1 MADYAL
7 VVGISRYPGLVADGV
22 SADLAGPDH
31 DALAVRDWLLDPQ
44 GGRLDPANV
53 KLIQSAQFDPLD
65 PDDPQP
71 ARSRVERALKRI
83 EEQTRDVPGDR
94 LYLYFSGHGFSPV
107 FEEGAILTAE
117 ATRVS
122 TEYVYAHA
130 WLRWFRKAQHFRES
144 VLWMDACMNS
154 YPSVPVNEINM
165 AYRAGTRVPGP
176 AFIALAAQTRNA
188 LECEMPDGRVHGV
201 FTWTLLQGLRGGAS
215 DTRGRITGE
224 SLRTFLHNAMPE
236 FLPEEARRATAV
248 DLQPFVRADEG
259 MVFQRLAARPLHAV
273 RLALP
278 GCTAGQELRIW
289 SGGPHAPVVSD
300 VLTGPEWSGPL
311 VRGLYVVEVADAGV
325 RQGFQVSGAGDVSLN
340 VTAQGPPVTPSD
352 GSELYTLQVVA
363 DNPAASIIVTDSR
376 FDRVS
381 TETGRLDERHPTG
394 IYKVRVQFGRDITT
408 LSEDVVLLDRDLLL
422 AGPTSPRPLLLPS
435 APVAGTGTTHES
447 HVAVFAQAQRPGS
460 FPAVAGARSA
470 ISVIARYW
478 TDPGA
483 PQPSTRLPHPMTGLQ
498 LFDAEGSLVADL
510 SDDCRVED
518 GDRGDPVAVWER
530 AVPEGGYVLRQTLAT
545 GAYEGSVVASRDWVT
560 QVALRRPTTAVGGAP
575 APGEDRVNPP
585 DDAAVFLRRV
595 DGDPVPPEQD
605 GVLEA
610 ARLALVQGRDLF
622 GEGKGAQ
629 LQELLLTTYD
639 DPVAILIGAHLL
651 LRAAAGLQSPDPAR
665 ELVFDR
671 AVQRLRGLVG
681 TGHPDVEA
689 LSLRCADSD
698 LRTTARFL
706 VPPMFSES
714 WRLITEAT
722 YESPELVPPELWARV
737 HAWTTV
743 GPFFVWAVDEPTRA
757 AHARQLTQWVEGA
770 DDEGGPEAAATGA
783 GSDRPLQAARPSGG
797 SGSEASST
805 IPSALRDAGR
815 RSQVPAAAAAVLW
828 EGRSVSR

>member
-1 MADYAL
+1 MANYAL

-22 SADLAGPDH
+22 ATDLAGPDH

-44 GGRLDPANV
+44 GGGLDPANV

-71 ARSRVERALKRI
+71 ERSRVERALKWI
-83 EEQTRDVPGDR
+83 EHQTRDAPGDR

-107 FEEGAILTAE
+107 FEEGALLTAE
-117 ATRVS
+117 ASRVS

-236 FLPEEARRATAV
+236 FLPEEAKQATAV

-259 MVFQRLAARPLHAV
+259 MVFKRLAARPLHAV
-273 RLALP
+273 HLTLP

-300 VLTGPEWSGPL
+300 VLAGPEWSGPL

-325 RQGFQVSGAGDVSLN
+325 RQGFQVSGAGDVSLSIT
-340 VTAQGPPVTPSD
+340 VQGPPVTPSD
-352 GSELYTLQVVA
+352 GSEVYSLQVIA
-363 DNPAASIIVTDSR
+363 DNPAASVTVTDSC
-376 FDRVS
+376 FERVS
-381 TETGRLDERHPTG
+381 TETGRLDERHPPG
-394 IYKVRVQFGRDITT
+394 VYKIRVQFGRDITT
-408 LSEDVVLLDRDLLL
+408 LSEDVVLLDRDLVL
-422 AGPTSPRPLLLPS
+422 AGSTSPRPLLLPS
-435 APVAGTGTTHES
+435 APVAGTATTHES
-447 HVAVFAQAQRPGS
+447 HVAAFAEAQRRGP
-460 FPAVAGARSA
+460 FPPEADAESA

-483 PQPSTRLPHPMTGLQ
+483 PPRSARLPHPMTGLQ
-498 LFDAEGSLVADL
+498 LFDAGGSLIADL
-510 SDDCRVED
+510 SDGCRLED
-518 GDRGDPVAVWER
+518 WDRGDPVAVWER
-530 AVPEGGYVLRQTLAT
+530 AVPAGVYVLRQTLAT
-545 GAYEGSVVASRDWVT
+545 AAYEGSVVASRDWVT
-560 QVALRRPTTAVGGAP
+560 QLALRRPTTAVGGAP
-575 APGEDRVNPP
+575 APREDRVNPP
-585 DDAAVFLRRV
+585 DDVAVFQRRV
-595 DGDPVPPEQD
+595 DGGPVSPEQD
-605 GVLEA
+605 GVIEA
-610 ARLALVQGRDLF
+610 ARLALVQGRNLF
-622 GEGKGAQ
+622 GEGQGAQ

-639 DPVAILIGAHLL
+639 DPVAVVIGAHLL
-651 LRAAAGLQSPDPAR
+651 LRAGGGVQSPDHAR
-665 ELVFDR
+665 ELAFDR
-671 AVQRLRGLVG
+671 AVQRLRDLTG
-681 TGHPDVEA
+681 TEHPDVEA
-689 LSLRCADSD
+689 LSLRCADVA
-698 LRTTARFL
+698 LRTGARFL
-706 VPPMFSES
+706 VPPMLSES

-757 AHARQLTQWVEGA
+757 AHARQLTRWIEGA
-770 DDEGGPEAAATGA
+770 DAEGGSGAAGA
-783 GSDRPLQAARPSGG
+783 GPDRPLPAALPGGG
-797 SGSEASST
+797 SGHEASSAS
-805 IPSALRDAGR
+805 IPSALREAGR

-828 EGRSVSR
+828 EGRSASR